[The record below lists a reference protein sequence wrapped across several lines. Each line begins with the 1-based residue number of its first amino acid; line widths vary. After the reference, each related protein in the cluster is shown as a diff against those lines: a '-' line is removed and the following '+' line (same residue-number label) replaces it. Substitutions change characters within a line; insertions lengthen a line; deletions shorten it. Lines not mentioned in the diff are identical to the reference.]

1 MGHAGPCCVPCFSLS
16 VSSSRSAADGLDS
29 TSGTVLLR
37 LSRGGVRDGASRE
50 ETRVSPI
57 GSEGMFSRGGPLAGG
72 GGVPLPPSRGGPL
85 AGGGGVPLPPS
96 RGGGVGGIP
105 LPPSRGGPLAG
116 RGGVALPPSR
126 GGPLAGR
133 GGVALPP
140 SRGGPLAGGGGV
152 ALPPSRGGPLAGRG
166 GVALPPSR
174 GGPLAGRGGVA
185 LPPSRGGGVGGIP
198 LPPSGSTISNS
209 ISGGTSDVGEGG
221 REGGG
226 EGGGEA
232 GGEGGGESGGGGMWN
247 MFGFSCASSV
257 FTNVFSSCG
266 KLSPSLEPAVSL
278 SEWSDCRGRRVRV
291 CMCEG
296 RGVRNS

>member
-50 ETRVSPI
+50 EMRVSPI

-85 AGGGGVPLPPS
+85 AGRGGVPLPPS
-96 RGGGVGGIP
+96 RGGPLAGRGGVP

-126 GGPLAGR
+126 GD
-133 GGVALPP
+133 
-140 SRGGPLAGGGGV
+140 
-152 ALPPSRGGPLAGRG
+152 
-166 GVALPPSR
+166 
-174 GGPLAGRGGVA
+174 PLAGRGGVA

>member
-37 LSRGGVRDGASRE
+37 LSRGGVRDGTSRE

-85 AGGGGVPLPPS
+85 AGG
-96 RGGGVGGIP
+96 
-105 LPPSRGGPLAG
+105 
-116 RGGVALPPSR
+116 
-126 GGPLAGR
+126 
-133 GGVALPP
+133 
-140 SRGGPLAGGGGV
+140 
-152 ALPPSRGGPLAGRG
+152 G

-232 GGEGGGESGGGGMWN
+232 GGEGGGESEGGGMWN
-247 MFGFSCASSV
+247 MFGFGCASSV

-266 KLSPSLEPAVSL
+266 KLPPSLEPAVSL